1 MSGGLVVEDL
11 SVFYGPVRAN
21 DHISVR
27 VDGGKIVGLIG
38 PNGAGKT
45 TFVDAL
51 SGLIPISGG
60 SVRLGSDV
68 LSGLAPY
75 RRARLG
81 LARSFQSTQ
90 LFDDL
95 TVAENLQV
103 ALRPSGRRGLPRR
116 LVSRRSGEP
125 DNVLATMELFGLG
138 DSAERLPSQLSHG
151 QRRLVDVAR
160 ALVASPRIVLLD
172 EPAAGL
178 DGAESRRLGDHIRTI
193 AARGVGVLLIE
204 HDMNLVLDVCDHIC
218 VLDFGRV
225 IASDRP
231 EQIRTNPRVIE
242 AYLGARGAGMF
253 LNVPESSD
261 E

>member
-1 MSGGLVVEDL
+1 MSGDLVVEDL
-11 SVFYGPVRAN
+11 SVSYGPVRAN

-27 VDGGKIVGLIG
+27 VDSGKVVGLIG

-45 TFVDAL
+45 TFVDAIT
-51 SGLIPISGG
+51 GLTPISGG
-60 SVRLGSDV
+60 SVRLGADV

-95 TVAENLQV
+95 TVVENLQV
-103 ALRPSGRRGLPRR
+103 ALHPSGRRGLPRW
-116 LVSRRSGEP
+116 LAPRRSAEP

-138 DSAERLPSQLSHG
+138 DSAARLPSQLSHG

-178 DGAESRRLGDHIRTI
+178 DGAESRHLGDHIRTI
-193 AARGVGVLLIE
+193 AAGGAGVLLIE

-218 VLDFGRV
+218 VLDFGQV

-231 EQIRTNPRVIE
+231 ERIRSNPRVIE